1 VPRVKAVHF
10 GAGNIG
16 RGFVGQLLHESGY
29 EVVFAD
35 VADAL
40 IDALREAESYT
51 VHEIGED
58 GRDHVVTDFRAV
70 NSRTEEGALLEEI
83 ASADVV
89 TTAVGPRVLPFV
101 APVIARGI
109 QRRIESGAD
118 VADGR
123 RLAVFACENAINATD
138 GLKDLVRASLPEA
151 LADSLDATAAF
162 ANTAIDRIVPAQD
175 PGAGLDV
182 TLEPFFEWVIDR
194 GPFDGEPPAV
204 SGVHWVDDLAPFIE
218 RKLFTVN
225 TAHATAAY
233 HGFQRGIRAITDAMT
248 DPAIRAEVEAAI
260 GETRELLVAKFG
272 LDEAEQ
278 RAYGEKI
285 LGRLSNPELPD
296 TVERVGRGPLRKL
309 SRSER
314 FIGPASQLAE
324 RGRSRDALLR
334 AIGAALAFDVPE
346 DAESVELQAILAHQE
361 PDGAVT
367 VITGIEPAHP
377 LFADLLPL
385 FQARAGVRPGE

>member
-1 VPRVKAVHF
+1 MPGVKAVHF

-40 IDALREAESYT
+40 IDALRDAESYT
-51 VHEIGED
+51 VHEIGEN
-58 GRDHVVTDFRAV
+58 GRSHIVTDFRAV
-70 NSRTEEGALLEEI
+70 NSRTEEGALIDEI
-83 ASADVV
+83 ATADVV

-109 QRRIESGAD
+109 QRRIESGDD
-118 VADGR
+118 VLDGE

-138 GLKDLVRASLPEA
+138 GLKALVRAALPEA
-151 LADSLDATAAF
+151 LADSLDATAVF
-162 ANTAIDRIVPAQD
+162 ANTAIDRIVPAQA
-175 PGAGLDV
+175 PEAGLDV
-182 TLEPFFEWVIDR
+182 TLEPFFEWVIER
-194 GPFDGEPPAV
+194 SPFGGEPPAIT
-204 SGVHWVDDLAPFIE
+204 GVHWVDDLAPFIE

-233 HGFQRGIRAITDAMT
+233 HGFERGVHSITDAMT

-260 GETRELLVAKFG
+260 GETRALLVAKFG

-278 RAYGEKI
+278 RAYGERI

-324 RGRSRDALLR
+324 RGMARDALLR
-334 AIGAALAFDVPE
+334 AIRAALAFDVPE
-346 DAESVELQAILAHQE
+346 DAESVELQAILAREE
-361 PDGAVT
+361 PDGAVS
-367 VITGIEPAHP
+367 VLTGIEPAHP

-385 FQARAGVRPGE
+385 FQARAGA

>member
-1 VPRVKAVHF
+1 MPTVKAVHF

-40 IDALREAESYT
+40 IDQLRAADSYT
-51 VHEIGED
+51 VHEIGAD
-58 GRDHVVTDFRAV
+58 GRSHVVTDFRAV
-70 NSRTEEGALLEEI
+70 NSRTEEGALIEEI
-83 ASADVV
+83 ATADVV

-109 QRRIESGAD
+109 QRRIESGED
-118 VADGR
+118 VVEGD

-138 GLKDLVRASLPEA
+138 GLQALVRAGLPEA
-151 LADSLDATAAF
+151 LADALDATAVF

-194 GPFDGEPPAV
+194 TPFGGEPPEIT
-204 SGVHWVDDLAPFIE
+204 GVHWVDDLAPFIE

-233 HGFQRGIRAITDAMT
+233 HGFRQGVHSITDAMT
-248 DPAIRAEVEAAI
+248 DARIRGEVEAAI
-260 GETRELLVAKFG
+260 GETRALLVAKFG

-309 SRSER
+309 SRAER

-324 RGRSRDALLR
+324 RGMPHDALVR
-334 AIGAALAFDVPE
+334 AVEAALAFDVPE
-346 DAESVELQAILAHQE
+346 DAESVELQAILQREE

-377 LFADLLPL
+377 LFGDLLPL
-385 FQARAGVRPGE
+385 FRARSAGA

>member
-1 VPRVKAVHF
+1 VPGVKAVHF

-40 IDALREAESYT
+40 IDALRAADSYT
-51 VHEIGED
+51 VHEIGAT
-58 GRDHVVTDFRAV
+58 GRSHVVTDFRAV
-70 NSRTEEGALLEEI
+70 NSRTDEGALIEEI

-109 QRRIESGAD
+109 QRRIESGDDLA
-118 VADGR
+118 GER
-123 RLAVFACENAINATD
+123 FAVFACENAINATD
-138 GLKDLVRASLPEA
+138 GLKALVRAALPEA
-151 LADSLDATAAF
+151 LADALDATAVF
-162 ANTAIDRIVPAQD
+162 ANTAIDRIVPAQGPD
-175 PGAGLDV
+175 AGLDV

-194 GPFDGEPPAV
+194 SPFDGEPPAIT
-204 SGVHWVDDLAPFIE
+204 GVHWVDDLAPFIE

-233 HGFQRGIRAITDAMT
+233 HGFQRGIHAITDAMT
-248 DPAIRAEVEAAI
+248 DPSIRAEVEAAI
-260 GETRELLVAKFG
+260 GETRSLLVAKFG

-324 RGRSRDALLR
+324 RGMPRDALLR
-334 AIGAALAFDVPE
+334 AIAAALAFDVPE
-346 DAESVELQAILAHQE
+346 DAESVELQAILAREE

-367 VITGIEPAHP
+367 VLTGIEPAHP
-377 LFADLLPL
+377 LFPDLLPL
-385 FQARAGVRPGE
+385 FQARARAQA

>member
-1 VPRVKAVHF
+1 VPGVKAVHF

-35 VADAL
+35 VADTL
-40 IDALREAESYT
+40 IDALAAADSYT
-51 VHEIGED
+51 VHEIGSG
-58 GRDHVVTDFRAV
+58 GRSHVVTDFRAI
-70 NSRTEEGALLEEI
+70 NSRTDEGALVEEI
-83 ASADVV
+83 ATADVV

-109 QRRIESGAD
+109 QRRIESGED
-118 VADGR
+118 VIDGD

-138 GLKDLVRASLPEA
+138 GLEALIRTALPEA
-151 LADSLDATAAF
+151 LADALDATAAF

-175 PGAGLDV
+175 PAAGLDV
-182 TLEPFFEWVIDR
+182 TLEPFFEWVIER
-194 GPFDGEPPAV
+194 TPFGAAPPPIT
-204 SGVHWVDDLAPFIE
+204 GVHWVDDLAPFIE

-233 HGFQRGIRAITDAMT
+233 HGFHRGIHSITDAMT
-248 DPAIRAEVEAAI
+248 DPVIRGEVEAAI
-260 GETRELLVAKFG
+260 AETRSLLVAKFD
-272 LDEAEQ
+272 LDEGEQ

-309 SRSER
+309 SRAER

-324 RGRSRDALLR
+324 RGMGRDALLR
-334 AIGAALAFDVPE
+334 AIEAALAFDFPE
-346 DAESVELQAILAHQE
+346 DAESVELQAILKREE
-361 PDGAVT
+361 PLGAVT

-377 LFADLLPL
+377 LFRDLLPL
-385 FQARAGVRPGE
+385 FQARARA

>member
-1 VPRVKAVHF
+1 VPTVKAVHF

-40 IDALREAESYT
+40 IDQLRAADSYT
-51 VHEIGED
+51 VHEIGAD
-58 GRDHVVTDFRAV
+58 GRSHVVTDFRAV
-70 NSRTEEGALLEEI
+70 NSRTEEGALIEEI
-83 ASADVV
+83 ATADVV

-109 QRRIESGAD
+109 QRRIESGED
-118 VADGR
+118 VVEGD

-138 GLKDLVRASLPEA
+138 GLQALVRAGLPET
-151 LADSLDATAAF
+151 LADALDATAVF

-194 GPFDGEPPAV
+194 TPFGGEPPEIT
-204 SGVHWVDDLAPFIE
+204 GVHWVDDLAPFIE

-233 HGFQRGIRAITDAMT
+233 HGFRQGVHSITDAMT
-248 DPAIRAEVEAAI
+248 DARIRGEVEAAI
-260 GETRELLVAKFG
+260 GETRALLVAKFG

-309 SRSER
+309 SRAER

-324 RGRSRDALLR
+324 RGMPHDALVR
-334 AIGAALAFDVPE
+334 AVEAALAFDVPE
-346 DAESVELQAILAHQE
+346 DAESVELQAILQREE

-377 LFADLLPL
+377 LFGDLLPL
-385 FQARAGVRPGE
+385 FRAAGA

>member
-1 VPRVKAVHF
+1 VPGVKAVHF

-40 IDALREAESYT
+40 IDSLKAAGSYT
-51 VHEIGED
+51 VHEIGEG
-58 GRDHVVTDFRAV
+58 GRSHVVTDFRAV
-70 NSRTEEGALLEEI
+70 NSRTEEGLLIEEI

-101 APVIARGI
+101 APAIARGI
-109 QRRIESGAD
+109 QRRIESGDD
-118 VADGR
+118 VADGS

-138 GLKDLVRASLPEA
+138 GLQALVRAALPET
-151 LADSLDATAAF
+151 LADALDATAAF

-175 PGAGLDV
+175 ASAGLDV

-194 GPFDGEPPAV
+194 TPFRGEPPEIT
-204 SGVHWVDDLAPFIE
+204 GVHWVDDLAPFIE

-233 HGFQRGIRAITDAMT
+233 HGFRRGVHSITDAMT
-248 DPAIRAEVEAAI
+248 DARIRGEVEAAI
-260 GETRELLVAKFG
+260 TETRSLLVAKFG
-272 LDEAEQ
+272 LDEGEQ
-278 RAYGEKI
+278 RAYGEQI

-309 SRSER
+309 SRAER

-324 RGRSRDALLR
+324 RGMGRRALLG
-334 AIGAALAFDVPE
+334 AIEAALAFDVPE
-346 DAESVELQAILAHQE
+346 DAESVELQAILKREE

-367 VITGIEPAHP
+367 VITGIEAAHP

-385 FQARAGVRPGE
+385 FQARSIA